1 MNEFA
6 HGKCDSQFMNLAFN
20 INPVLLTTVPYST
33 LGTGMILP
41 PTKDPN
47 QAIVSFMV
55 LSSTG
60 KASTSG
66 FDDLDGN
73 NLTFAGEG
81 RVRTDFL
88 RTHWVPALRRHVFQS
103 EIHID
108 RPRPRA
114 SSSRTARSKVKQ
126 VLETFS
132 TSRRKARAKA
142 SASSAA
148 SAHRTAIPTSCI
160 SSTAWGSAAKG

>member
-60 KASTSG
+60 TAGVSG
-66 FDDLDGN
+66 
-73 NLTFAGEG
+73 
-81 RVRTDFL
+81 
-88 RTHWVPALRRHVFQS
+88 S
-103 EIHID
+103 EILVII
-108 RPRPRA
+108 
-114 SSSRTARSKVKQ
+114 SSVGFRWIS
-126 VLETFS
+126 FGG
-132 TSRRKARAKA
+132 
-142 SASSAA
+142 
-148 SAHRTAIPTSCI
+148 CI
-160 SSTAWGSAAKG
+160 SAWSQIAQVDRIRCESRQGSRADSGIARQV